1 MSARRRPRASVW
13 EPTEPTKPTEPT
25 ELLARAP
32 RFVRGYK
39 YDPSKAEKVFDSLTG
54 VVPHFKSTN
63 FMNAFLLAAICNSLT
78 TWIIATSTT
87 NIDEAITKSMK
98 AYPPAQRRAVVW
110 AITLVV
116 SFASTFFILVLMK
129 LIFGYGGGMLVSL
142 QPGQQPGQQPSAQ
155 QPSAQ
160 QPSGRPA

>member
-1 MSARRRPRASVW
+1 MRRGKHPGGGQPPANTVIASHRPA
-13 EPTEPTKPTEPT
+13 
-25 ELLARAP
+25 LLGAP

-87 NIDEAITKSMK
+87 NIDEAITESMK

-155 QPSAQ
+155 QPS
-160 QPSGRPA
+160 GRPA